1 MIIATNR
8 GISGGNIIMLCQI
21 LPFNSNNSERWNP
34 HIGQAI
40 PNICL

>member
-1 MIIATNR
+1 MVITINK

-21 LPFNSNNSERWNP
+21 LPFISNKSERWKP
-34 HIGQAI
+34 HIGQAM